1 MKIALLISA
10 LLFLAATLLLLSGLL
25 DQHRRARQVAQRLD
39 GKPLSDHRVSHW
51 LQALG
56 DSRIGQRSVKLD
68 NETQMLL
75 NRLGWRSARQ
85 RSLFAACQ
93 IGIPVLALVLSLLIQ
108 SVFFPQ
114 VTNYWITPA
123 FATALGYLLPKRLL
137 AAAAHRRQRQ
147 LAIEISTLIPLLR
160 ILFESGMAVE
170 QSLRVLSIE
179 GKQLLPALTHEL
191 RLILTRVDSG
201 LELGEEL
208 NKATQLLAV
217 DEFTDTCV
225 ILQQLI
231 HQGGGAMK
239 SLLGLKLLLDDRR
252 LTRLQEYISK
262 MSAKNVRRDDVV
274 SLPGIADRTGRTQ
287 LHRIGSSLWS
297 LKGTA
302 AIP

>member
-39 GKPLSDHRVSHW
+39 GKPLNDHRVSHW

-56 DSRIGQRSVKLD
+56 NSRIGQRSVKLD

-93 IGIPVLALVLSLLIQ
+93 IGIPVLALILSLLIQ

-114 VTNYWITPA
+114 VNNHWITPA
-123 FATALGYLLPKRLL
+123 FATAFGYLLPKRLL
-137 AAAAHRRQRQ
+137 AAAAYRRQRQ
-147 LAIEISTLIPLLR
+147 LAIEISTFIPLLR

-262 MSAKNVRRDDVV
+262 MSAKMSVV
-274 SLPGIADRTGRTQ
+274 MMLFLFPALLIVLAGPSFTALARAFGR
-287 LHRIGSSLWS
+287 
-297 LKGTA
+297 
-302 AIP
+302 